1 MKTIL
6 GLCFLLFATASGFAQ
21 VPKSPPAL
29 SDKQWEP
36 LFQALENED
45 WAKAAE
51 QSGKYLKELKQED
64 SEHAL
69 ARLRYIFML
78 TSAAK
83 VAEGLMSYDELK
95 IALKELLGKELM
107 TPFTKFGAPC
117 PAFNSICL
125 PDSGNYD
132 LSVTASNAKATYIY
146 MFQYFSLTKKPA
158 PVPGKNPGAIIGTL
172 EAIEFNP
179 NQSNIW
185 IMRVFIEKATLVT
198 SE

>member
-6 GLCFLLFATASGFAQ
+6 CLCLLLFATAGGFAQ
-21 VPKSPPAL
+21 SPKSAPAL

-36 LFQALENED
+36 LLQAMENED
-45 WAKAAE
+45 WTKAAE

-78 TSAAK
+78 ASAAK
-83 VAEGLMSYDELK
+83 VAEGQMSYDELK
-95 IALKELLGKELM
+95 IALKEFIGKELM
-107 TPFTKFGAPC
+107 TPYIGFGAPC
-117 PAFNSICL
+117 PAFNSICVL
-125 PDSGNYD
+125 TSGNYD

-146 MFQYFSLTKKPA
+146 MFQYVRLATKPDSIPK
-158 PVPGKNPGAIIGTL
+158 KNAGTIIGTL
-172 EAIEFNP
+172 ETIQFNP

-185 IMRVFIEKATLVT
+185 IMRVFMEKATLVIG
-198 SE
+198 E